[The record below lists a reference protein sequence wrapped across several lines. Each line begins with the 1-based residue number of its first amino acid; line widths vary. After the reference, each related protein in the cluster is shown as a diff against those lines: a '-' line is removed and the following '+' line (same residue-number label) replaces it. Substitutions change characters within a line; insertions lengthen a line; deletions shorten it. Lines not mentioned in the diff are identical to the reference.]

1 MNYDVVVVGSGL
13 SGATCAAVLAQKGFR
28 VLVVEKNKHT
38 AGQIYDFKNEYGIT
52 VHKYGPHIFHT
63 KLKEVWDFLNQ
74 YTDFD
79 NYQHHVLSFAD
90 GKFIPFPINRETLNN
105 VFGTNLTND
114 QVLPFLQERVARSRF
129 NNPPQS
135 FRDVVVSQVGEEL
148 YSLFFESYTRKQWG
162 TDPENLSP
170 DLAGRIPV
178 RNNGDCRYFSDPYQ
192 GMPVGG
198 YSAMIE
204 KMLAHPNIHLLLGC
218 DFFEVKEDLKDAK
231 LLVYT
236 GELDRFFDYRF
247 GKLEYRSVKLD
258 FKTYEQESFQPC
270 AVVNYPNSYDFTR
283 ITEFKKLTSEK
294 STATTVCFEYPSADG
309 MPFYTVPTKR
319 NNDMREQYMQE
330 LAALEKAGR
339 VLFVGRL
346 AEYKYY
352 NMDAAVASA
361 IHKIQQWEIL

>member
-1 MNYDVVVVGSGL
+1 MSYDVIVVGSGL
-13 SGATCAAVLAQKGFR
+13 SGATCATVLAQKGYK
-28 VLVVEKNKHT
+28 VLVIEKNKHI
-38 AGQIYDFKNEYGIT
+38 AGQIYDYKNEYGIT

-63 KLKEVWDFLNQ
+63 KIKEVWDFLNQ
-74 YTDFD
+74 YTAFD
-79 NYQHHVLSFAD
+79 SYQHHVLSFAD
-90 GKFIPFPINRETLNN
+90 GKFIPFPINRETLNA
-105 VFGTNLTND
+105 VFGTSLTND
-114 QVLPFLQERVARSRF
+114 DVLPFLKERVEKSNF
-129 NNPPQS
+129 QNPPQS

-204 KMLAHPNIHLLLGC
+204 KMLAHPNIQLLLGC
-218 DFFEVKEDLKDAK
+218 DFFTVKEDFKDAK
-231 LLVYT
+231 MLVYT
-236 GELDRFFDYRF
+236 GELDRFFDYKF

-258 FKTYEQESFQPC
+258 FKTYEKESFQPC

-283 ITEFKKLTSEK
+283 ITEFKKLTGETSP
-294 STATTVCFEYPSADG
+294 STTVCFEYPSADG

-319 NNDMREQYMQE
+319 NNDMRESYMHE
-330 LAALEKAGR
+330 VEALEKTGR

-361 IHKIQQWEIL
+361 IGKIQQRGNL

>member
-13 SGATCAAVLAQKGFR
+13 SGATCATVLAQKGLR

-63 KLKEVWDFLNQ
+63 KIKEVWDFLNQ
-74 YTDFD
+74 YTAFD

-90 GKFIPFPINRETLNN
+90 GKFIPFPINRETLNM
-105 VFGTNLTND
+105 VFGTDLTND
-114 QVLPFLQERVARSRF
+114 EVLPFLAKRVEQSTFRVPAE
-129 NNPPQS
+129 S

-148 YSLFFESYTRKQWG
+148 YTLFFESYTRKQWG

-178 RNNGDCRYFSDPYQ
+178 RSNGDCRYFADPYQ

-198 YSAMIE
+198 YSAMINR
-204 KMLAHPNIHLLLGC
+204 MLEHPNIHLLLGC
-218 DFFEVKEDLKDAK
+218 DFFEMREAFKEAK

-236 GELDRFFDYRF
+236 GELDRFFGYKY

-258 FKTYEQESFQPC
+258 FQTYDKESFQPC
-270 AVVNYPNSYDFTR
+270 AVVNYPNSYDYTR
-283 ITEFKKLTSEK
+283 ITEFKKLTSESSAK
-294 STATTVCFEYPSADG
+294 TTVCYEYPSADG
-309 MPFYTVPTKR
+309 VPFYTVPTKQ
-319 NNDMREQYMQE
+319 NNDLRDKYMKE
-330 LAALEKAGR
+330 VEILENGGHT
-339 VLFVGRL
+339 LFVGRL

-361 IHKIQQWEIL
+361 LHKVQKWEGK